1 MQGIQDP
8 ISGGEIRDKFDKFK
22 VRNES
27 LPFYFLCQSLLIIK
41 LVIKGQK
48 THLNYEDTLR

>member
-27 LPFYFLCQSLLIIK
+27 LPLYFLCKESADYQ
-41 LVIKGQK
+41 
-48 THLNYEDTLR
+48 TCN